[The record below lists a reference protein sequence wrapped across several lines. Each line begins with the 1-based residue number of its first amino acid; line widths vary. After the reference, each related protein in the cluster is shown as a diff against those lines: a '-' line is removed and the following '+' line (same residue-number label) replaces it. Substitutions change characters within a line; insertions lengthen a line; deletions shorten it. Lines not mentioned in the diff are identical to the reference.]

1 MYRLVAL
8 NLAWSGWYRLSE
20 SFHSPAFRGI
30 AALSRS
36 AQMSDKINAKE
47 ANHCYLLMR
56 SLLPPSCAG
65 TFYTSPR
72 CRAKAEALGV
82 QCSWVFQRKFGGW
95 WPLRH
100 TWKDINPRH
109 PPARGRGE
117 DGELGELPLSFHRKV
132 STGSISNPEKAGSP
146 FSSSAGHNS
155 ITQCLLESCFCNGLK
170 KKKLANW
177 LLAYLGA

>member
-30 AALSRS
+30 AALSKS

-82 QCSWVFQRKFGGW
+82 QCRWVFQRKFGGW

-117 DGELGELPLSFHRKV
+117 DGELGELSQESEHRQHFQPRK
-132 STGSISNPEKAGSP
+132 SWISILKLCRSQFNHTMPIRK
-146 FSSSAGHNS
+146 
-155 ITQCLLESCFCNGLK
+155 LLLQW
-170 KKKLANW
+170 A
-177 LLAYLGA
+177 